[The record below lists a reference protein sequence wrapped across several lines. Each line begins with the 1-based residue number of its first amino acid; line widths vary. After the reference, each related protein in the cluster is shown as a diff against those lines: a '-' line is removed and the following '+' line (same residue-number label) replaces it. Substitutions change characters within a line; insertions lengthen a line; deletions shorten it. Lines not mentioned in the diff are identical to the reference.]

1 MKDSPWPWIA
11 IAAPGFAIGFPIT
24 KQLFDTG
31 LSVWQIMVPR
41 FIVATL
47 VVWAV
52 MAIGRR
58 PLEYAWRPGMILG
71 ITNMAIPSVLMGAG
85 TDLLPASVAGI
96 LTAFIPLS
104 TVAAAH
110 WMVRGERFTS
120 DRIPGAVLATAGV
133 IVLVVGG
140 ESGGGRLS
148 LLGVAVFLTGV
159 GFAGIGGAMNRR
171 FSLVT
176 GVSGLIVPQ
185 YVGALIVL
193 AVVGVPLGGADVG
206 AFTTEQVLLV
216 LALGVVST
224 AIPFVAI
231 LKAFQM
237 ASASRA
243 SLVGYLVP
251 LLAAVASIVL
261 LDESVTVSFVV
272 GGLLIVLGVLM
283 ADRLERRPRIAS
295 PI

>member
-24 KQLFDTG
+24 KQLFGTG

-58 PLEYAWRPGMILG
+58 PVEYEWRPGMILG

-96 LTAFIPLS
+96 LTAFIPLA

-110 WMVRGERFTS
+110 WMVKGERFTS

-140 ESGGGRLS
+140 ESGGGRIS
-148 LLGVAVFLTGV
+148 PLGVAVFLTGV
-159 GFAGIGGAMNRR
+159 GFAGIGGALNRR

-193 AVVGVPLGGADVG
+193 AIVGVPLGGADVG
-206 AFTTEQVLLV
+206 RFTTEQVLLV

-261 LDESVTVSFVV
+261 LDESVTVSFVM

-283 ADRLERRPRIAS
+283 ADRLDRRPWMAA